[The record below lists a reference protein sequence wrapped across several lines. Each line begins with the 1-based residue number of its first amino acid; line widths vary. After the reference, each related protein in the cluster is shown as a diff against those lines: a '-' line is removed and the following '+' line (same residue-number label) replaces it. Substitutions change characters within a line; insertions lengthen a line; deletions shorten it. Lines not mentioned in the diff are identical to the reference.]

1 MRYSLLSCLKTIES
15 KSVNLKY
22 MCISKI
28 LETCKM
34 LIVVIFK
41 WWPNNGGDF
50 YILIYTLYVFKISAV
65 EHVYFFIIRKWVF
78 K

>member
-1 MRYSLLSCLKTIES
+1 MRYSLLCCLKTVDS

-28 LETCKM
+28 LEKCKM
-34 LIVVIFK
+34 LVVVISK

-50 YILIYTLYVFKISAV
+50 YILIYTLYIFKISAV
-65 EHVYFFIIRKWVF
+65 EHVYFSIIRKWVF